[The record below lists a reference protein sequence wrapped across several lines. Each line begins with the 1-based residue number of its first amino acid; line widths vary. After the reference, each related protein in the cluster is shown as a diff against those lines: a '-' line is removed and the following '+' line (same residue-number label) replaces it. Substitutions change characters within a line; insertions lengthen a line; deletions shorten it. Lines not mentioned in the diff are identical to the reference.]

1 LLLFILAAVHFTH
14 CLDFMIILPL
24 GQDLMRGFGI
34 TPAQFGRMTAAYS
47 FSAAVVGFLAGFVMD
62 KVPRRAALLAL
73 YAGMAIFTYACALA
87 PSYAWLVLARTM
99 TGLCGGV
106 AASVVS
112 AIVADTVRPER
123 RGRAMA
129 VVGAA
134 FPLAQVLGMPLGLWL
149 ADNFGWHA
157 PFFLLGTICTAVFSV
172 ALFAMP
178 PVESVMS
185 TAPPLAQMRAIL
197 THRVHIRAFALS
209 GMLLFAGALLAPF
222 MPAYMEGNCGL
233 AKGDI
238 SLMYFCGG
246 VVVFF
251 STNLFGRLSD
261 CFDKFRVLCAIT
273 VFTIASVFVITRWE
287 SAPLWLT
294 LALTTLFFVT
304 MSGRFAPAMSMVA
317 NSIEAR
323 YRGGFMSVNA
333 AGQQASACLAH
344 LLAGA
349 MITSDAAGRLSGYGA
364 VGIFAALCFV
374 MTLVLAWRLRE
385 IAPWAA
391 RNKAGN
397 SVDAPG

>member
-1 LLLFILAAVHFTH
+1 
-14 CLDFMIILPL
+14 M
-24 GQDLMRGFGI
+24 QGFNI

-62 KVPRRAALLAL
+62 RIPRRAALLTL
-73 YAGMAIFTYACALA
+73 YAGMGLFTYACALA
-87 PSYAWLVLARTM
+87 PSYSCLVFARMM

-112 AIVADTVRPER
+112 AIVADAVSPEK

-149 ADNFGWHA
+149 AERFGWHA
-157 PFFLLGTICTAVFSV
+157 PFFLLGTICTAVFAV
-172 ALFAMP
+172 ALFVMP
-178 PVESVMS
+178 PVESVMA
-185 TAPPLAQMRAIL
+185 TVPPFTQMRAIL
-197 THRVHIRAFALS
+197 AHPVHHRAFALS

-222 MPAYMEGNCGL
+222 MPMYMEGNCGL
-233 AKGDI
+233 AKDEV

-261 CFDKFRVLCAIT
+261 RFDKFRVLCAIT

-287 SAPLWLT
+287 NSPLWLT
-294 LALTTLFFVT
+294 LILTTLFFVT

-317 NSIEAR
+317 NSIEAQ

-333 AGQQASACLAH
+333 AGQQACASLAH
-344 LLAGA
+344 LIAGA
-349 MITSDAAGRLSGYGA
+349 LITRDAAGRLSGYGN
-364 VGIFAALCFV
+364 VGIVAAACFLL
-374 MTLVLAWRLRE
+374 TLVLARRLRA

-391 RNKAGN
+391 RNKIGN
-397 SVDAPG
+397 SVDASV